1 MVELATKSIT
11 ERRRANKAEVA
22 EWFDVSMAT
31 VDAWMRRGCP
41 YVQRGGKGV
50 SWVIDLKAVAE
61 WYYKGADTATEDD
74 PDKMTPKERLDWYK
88 GTREKTRHMEE
99 AGQLIQAADYER
111 ALSSALKTVAVT
123 LESLPDVLERDAG
136 IDGAAVER
144 CQSVIDRVRD
154 DLHGRLIANA

>member
-1 MVELATKSIT
+1 MIDLATKPIS

-22 EWFDVSMAT
+22 EWFNVSMAT

-61 WYYKGADTATEDD
+61 WYYKGADVETEGD

-99 AGQLIQAADYER
+99 AGQLIPSADYER
-111 ALSSALKTVAVT
+111 ALSSALKLVAVT

-136 IDGAAVER
+136 IDGAAVEA
-144 CQSVIDRVRD
+144 CQRTIDRVRD
-154 DLHGRLIANA
+154 DLYRRLTADA